1 MQLAI
6 RMKFIIAKKIEMSQ
20 RFQED
25 GTVVPVTLLQASP
38 CTVTQVRTDEKD
50 GYTAVQLATD
60 EVKKG
65 NKPQGG
71 HTKSTGKNFRI
82 TREFRTDGSITP
94 AIGDIIDVTQFTPGE
109 FVKVTGR
116 SKGRGFQ
123 GVVKRH
129 GFSGGPAS
137 HGHKD
142 NLRMPG
148 SIGATAPQRVFK
160 GMRMGGHMG
169 HVMVTTSNLKVVDID
184 AKAGI
189 IAVRGAVPGHRGT
202 LILLTG
208 KGSDKPLAWE

>member
-1 MQLAI
+1 
-6 RMKFIIAKKIEMSQ
+6 MKFIIAKKVEMSQ

-25 GTVVPVTLLQASP
+25 GTVVPVTLLQAEP
-38 CTVTQVRTDEKD
+38 CTVTQVRTMEKD
-50 GYTAVQLATD
+50 GYVAVQIATD

-71 HTKSTGKNFRI
+71 HTKASGKNFRT
-82 TREFRTDGSITP
+82 TREFRVDDAAGINV
-94 AIGDIIDVTQFTPGE
+94 GDIIDAATFTAGE
-109 FVKVTGR
+109 FVKATGTT
-116 SKGRGFQ
+116 KGRGFQ

-129 GFSGGPAS
+129 KFRGGPAT

-169 HVMVTTSNLKVVDID
+169 NVRHTVKNLRIVDAD
-184 AKAGI
+184 AKTGI
-189 IAVRGAVPGHRGT
+189 IAVSGAVPGHRGT
-202 LILLTG
+202 LILLSG
-208 KGSDKPLAWE
+208 GSDKRVEW

>member
-1 MQLAI
+1 
-6 RMKFIIAKKIEMSQ
+6 MKFIIAKKVEMSQ

-25 GTVVPVTLLQASP
+25 GTVVPVTLLHAEP
-38 CTVTQVRTDEKD
+38 CTVTQIRTKEKD
-50 GYTAVQLATD
+50 GYVAVQIATH

-71 HTKSTGKNFRI
+71 HTKASGKNFRT
-82 TREFRTDGSITP
+82 TREFRVDDAAGVNV
-94 AIGDIIDVTQFTPGE
+94 GDLIDVSTFAPGQ
-109 FVKVTGR
+109 FVKATGIT
-116 SKGRGFQ
+116 KGRGFQ

-129 GFSGGPAS
+129 GFLGGPAT

-169 HVMVTTSNLKVVDID
+169 HVQQTTKNLRVVDID
-184 AKAGI
+184 VKTGI

-202 LILLTG
+202 LILLSG
-208 KGSDKPLAWE
+208 GSDKRVEW